1 MGRQLNLRQ
10 HYTFLLDPVH
20 ALSGEVTAWELL
32 TRFTPDRE
40 MNGLA
45 DADSGHRLFDCLL
58 EAEKWQLFQLQLE
71 QLEALYKS
79 GFTSIISLN
88 VDGDIIRG
96 VLNNDITQ
104 QKLDRLP
111 LLRLEVS
118 ALFTERYCAAD
129 RLLLQ
134 KLAGITPAL
143 LWLDDFA
150 AGGSTLSMLTSG
162 LFEYVKTSRDFFW
175 KYGDGYAFDT
185 LLNHVNDFCNGV
197 IVQGVETERHLQLL
211 ARKPIVGLQGHHW
224 KARYLADFIEQTA
237 TASPSRALKKQ
248 QAAIVSR
255 PNFL

>member
-40 MNGLA
+40 MNVLA

-71 QLEALYKS
+71 QLEALYKG
-79 GFTSIISLN
+79 GFRDIISLN

-96 VLNNDITQ
+96 VLNNDATQ

-111 LLRLEVS
+111 FLRLEVS
-118 ALFTERYCAAD
+118 AFFTERYRAAD

-175 KYGDGYAFDT
+175 KYGNGYAFDT

-211 ARKPIVGLQGHHW
+211 ARKPIVGMQGHHW